1 MMWCLSVQNKVA
13 DLDSRLSSVSRD
25 KATVNEKIAVLQANA
40 DKLNPNK
47 KVVSKETI
55 R

>member
-1 MMWCLSVQNKVA
+1 MA
-13 DLDSRLSSVSRD
+13 DLDARLSSVAQD
-25 KATVNEKIAVLQANA
+25 KVIVNEKIAVLQSNA

-47 KVVSKETI
+47 KVKSSEIV